1 MVALPGLVSRH
12 DGWLQV
18 APNLGWRDVAVAQR
32 LATEPALSGVA
43 VSVDNEA
50 NLSALAELA
59 TGASGSTFLH
69 VSGEVGVGAGLVV
82 DGELLRGRR
91 GWSGELGHVP
101 VDPRGPRCSCG
112 ARGCLETYAGLEA
125 IISHAGLA
133 DEVGRSQAT
142 PASDYLA
149 ELARGGDRSLLDA
162 LDRAAWALACA
173 LQGALNLLDLDVVVL
188 GGVYR
193 DLAPW
198 LVGPVEER
206 LSARVLGARWS
217 PPQVKAAATGAEAA
231 VVGAAGAALRAV
243 LDQPGLFLT
252 RRRS

>member
-1 MVALPGLVSRH
+1 
-12 DGWLQV
+12 
-18 APNLGWRDVAVAQR
+18 
-32 LATEPALSGVA
+32 
-43 VSVDNEA
+43 
-50 NLSALAELA
+50 
-59 TGASGSTFLH
+59 
-69 VSGEVGVGAGLVV
+69 
-82 DGELLRGRR
+82 
-91 GWSGELGHVP
+91 
-101 VDPRGPRCSCG
+101 
-112 ARGCLETYAGLEA
+112 
-125 IISHAGLA
+125 
-133 DEVGRSQAT
+133 
-142 PASDYLA
+142 
-149 ELARGGDRSLLDA
+149 
-162 LDRAAWALACA
+162 
-173 LQGALNLLDLDVVVL
+173 LNLLDLDVVVL